1 MRLRQTAFEG
11 RAHVGQR
18 EPFTP
23 AQGMVFGKA
32 QSGDSVRGRGLHG
45 NELQHI
51 ELARRTEQYAAFVLR
66 FAR

>member
-1 MRLRQTAFEG
+1 
-11 RAHVGQR
+11 
-18 EPFTP
+18 
-23 AQGMVFGKA
+23 MVIRKA
-32 QSGDSVRGRGLHG
+32 QRCHAVRDRGLHG